1 MRLHLLYRI
10 IVGGAL
16 LLFAWSGCTVT
27 PEEELARIKRN
38 YAKMLLPSATDKFGL
53 NETLSKFSTKEKGS
67 DQVVVELFQRYPSN
81 PETIRA
87 FLSGQTDEGSW
98 PDINYADKKRSGWE
112 PRIHTERILELVRLY
127 YTKESSYYH
136 SPDVGKAVHKA
147 LGWWFAHKP
156 VCLNWWY
163 NQIGVPKTLGTACL
177 LFEAELTPAEREGA
191 IEVLKNARFGMTGQN
206 KVWLAGN
213 VLMRALLQN
222 DFSLAKQARDS
233 IVSEIVTGRPEGIQP
248 DWSFHQHGPQQ
259 QFGNYGLSF
268 LSSMS
273 FYSGIFAGTS
283 LELADNQLEIV
294 RQLTDEGY
302 RWILWKGTLDISA
315 LGRQFFQM
323 SQIHK
328 ALGAA
333 FAAVELGGGEASS
346 CNATAKALC
355 EENYGDAPV
364 NTLIGNKHFYCS
376 NYTIHRRPTWMLSVK
391 MASRQII
398 GTETLNGDNMKGFYS
413 ADGATYLYQDG
424 REYLDIFP
432 LWDWRKLPGV
442 TSFDTDASVPVSPAR
457 NQSDFVGG
465 LSNGQQ
471 GMTVMD
477 LNRAGIQGSKAWIFT
492 DNFVLCLGA
501 GIKADSTLAVT
512 TAIEQCHRRG
522 DLLLLDD
529 NVWRAIDGR
538 KQVSGQKEA
547 RFFHHNTGYIVWG
560 DRMEA
565 VASTEHRTGR
575 WHDIMQMYPPKD
587 VKGEVAQLY
596 LNHGKNPRDASYQYV
611 LLPDADCEKTE
622 KFDLKE
628 VNVLRNDH
636 TAQAVAL
643 KDGHCW
649 IAARQPVDLM
659 LPADVQVRIK
669 TPGIYQIAPD
679 KNGKYNVLW
688 TSPAQQYREAS
699 LQIDGK
705 EMNLTDYY
713 WQTSKQM

>member
-53 NETLSKFSTKEKGS
+53 NDTLSKLSTKEKGS

-127 YTKESSYYH
+127 HTKESSYYH

-191 IEVLKNARFGMTGQN
+191 IEVLENARFGMTGQN

-283 LELADNQLEIV
+283 LKLADNQLEIV
-294 RQLTDEGY
+294 RRLTDEGY

-333 FAAVELGGGEASS
+333 FAAVELGGGESSS

-512 TAIEQCHRRG
+512 TAIEQCYRRG

-560 DRMEA
+560 DRMKA

-587 VKGEVAQLY
+587 VTGEVAQLY

-622 KFDLKE
+622 RFDLKE

-636 TAQAVAL
+636 RAQAVAL

-649 IAARQPVDLM
+649 IAARQPIDLM

-688 TSPAQQYREAS
+688 TSPAQQYRGAS

>member
-38 YAKMLLPSATDKFGL
+38 YAKMFLPSATDKFGL

-127 YTKESSYYH
+127 HTKESSYYH

-191 IEVLKNARFGMTGQN
+191 IEVLENARFGMTGQN

-283 LELADNQLEIV
+283 LKLADNQLEIV
-294 RQLTDEGY
+294 RRLTDEGY

-333 FAAVELGGGEASS
+333 FAAVELGGGESSS

-512 TAIEQCHRRG
+512 TAIEQCYRRG

-560 DRMEA
+560 DRMKA

-587 VKGEVAQLY
+587 VTGEVAQLY

-622 KFDLKE
+622 RFDLKE
-628 VNVLRNDH
+628 VNVLRTDH
-636 TAQAVAL
+636 RAQAVAL

-649 IAARQPVDLM
+649 IAARQPIDLM

-688 TSPAQQYREAS
+688 TSPAQQYRGAS

>member
-27 PEEELARIKRN
+27 PEEELAHIKRN

-163 NQIGVPKTLGTACL
+163 NQTGVPKTLGTACL

-294 RQLTDEGY
+294 RRLTDEGY

-328 ALGAA
+328 ALGVA
-333 FAAVELGGGEASS
+333 FAAVELGGGESSS

-442 TSFDTDASVPVSPAR
+442 TSFDADASVPISPAR

-501 GIKADSTLAVT
+501 GIKADSTLTVT

-560 DRMEA
+560 DRMKA

-587 VKGEVAQLY
+587 VTGEVAQLY

-622 KFDLKE
+622 RFDLKE

-649 IAARQPVDLM
+649 IAARQPIDLM

>member
-38 YAKMLLPSATDKFGL
+38 YAKMFLPSATDKFGL

-127 YTKESSYYH
+127 HTKESSYYH

-191 IEVLKNARFGMTGQN
+191 IEVLENARFGMTGQN

-283 LELADNQLEIV
+283 LKLADNQLEIV
-294 RQLTDEGY
+294 RRLTDEGY

-333 FAAVELGGGEASS
+333 FAAVELGGGESSS

-512 TAIEQCHRRG
+512 TAIEQCYRRG

-560 DRMEA
+560 DRMKA

-587 VKGEVAQLY
+587 VTGEVAQLY

-622 KFDLKE
+622 RFDLKE

-636 TAQAVAL
+636 RAQAVAL

-649 IAARQPVDLM
+649 IAARQPIDLM

-688 TSPAQQYREAS
+688 TSPAQQYRGAS